1 MNAKE
6 KKASLL
12 AELEGL
18 VEGVKSGDSD
28 AISRSDEIVT
38 ELEQVDEHLA
48 KAAEKAATLEALGKT
63 SAPIAKGALKM
74 DTPKSL
80 GEAVVESIKSA
91 GLARNAHPGKALAE
105 FKAATDTVV
114 SPVPGDL
121 QISNRIVALPN
132 GRLQVRDLF
141 PTEQV
146 SSPTIGFY
154 QITTEGT
161 ADTVAEDGAKPQM
174 SAEPALVTTSL
185 KKVAAILKVT
195 DEMLEDYPRLVSVI
209 QERGIYAK
217 DLATEDQILNGAGTG
232 ADLTGLLN
240 TTGIGTDTY
249 ANGADAQAKA
259 EAIYAAAMDIKAAT
273 GYDADAVI
281 LNPADFEEIRLA
293 KDNNDQY
300 LGGGFF
306 QNSYGNGAYALTPD
320 IWGMRVALSSYV
332 TAGTI
337 VVGAFRQSAALAV
350 KGGTRVEVGYD
361 GTDFSHD
368 RVTLRIEE
376 RMALEVFAPAGFMVL
391 TEASA

>member
-6 KKASLL
+6 KKAALL

-18 VEGVKSGDSD
+18 VEGVKAGDSD

-38 ELEQVDEHLA
+38 ELEHVDEHLA

-63 SAPIAKGALKM
+63 SAPIAKGVKM
-74 DTPKSL
+74 ESPKSL

-91 GLARNAHPGKALAE
+91 GLARNSHPGKALAE

-154 QITTEGT
+154 QIATEGT

>member
-18 VEGVKSGDSD
+18 VEGVKSGDSE

-63 SAPIAKGALKM
+63 SAPIAKGVKM
-74 DTPKSL
+74 ESPKSL

-91 GLARNAHPGKALAE
+91 GLARNSHPGKALAE

-217 DLATEDQILNGAGTG
+217 DLATEDQILNGTGTG

-293 KDNNDQY
+293 KDGNDQY